1 MFCKKCSVAVCL
13 EESVTLSTSFNTCA
27 ENNHSSGGIWV
38 FCISELAKKSG
49 DMVIAMVTIL
59 L

>member
-38 FCISELAKKSG
+38 FCISELAKSG